1 MNILLQGAGGPAS
14 HGVIKSLREID
25 FEGKIVSVDA
35 NPLSVGFHLSDES
48 YVVPKAKDEDK
59 YIEEIYKIVNKN
71 YNNDST

>member
-48 YVVPKAKDEDK
+48 YNFKCWWSGWLWCNQIIKRYVF
-59 YIEEIYKIVNKN
+59 
-71 YNNDST
+71 